1 MSHVRPMA
9 AGDIPAVA
17 ALFQKIFLD
26 PEREAPASLAAYIR
40 ALYFETPAG
49 EADIPSLVHV
59 GESGAVTG
67 FIGVDTLT
75 FRHGDRLL
83 QAAICGSLMVE
94 DHAANPMAGARLV
107 RAVLAGPQ
115 DISLT
120 EIASDVSLRMWMSQH
135 SAALPQ
141 YSLDW
146 MRVLRPCAFAACVAA
161 GRFRPARLF
170 VPVARGLDRLAARL
184 RGNDGGL
191 HWSGMTAARP
201 VPGGLNTRE
210 VEPSAFAAL
219 VEPLTRQ
226 FPLRPEWRAGRLEAI
241 MADSREKPR
250 YGRQVLCAVE
260 RRDGEAI
267 GAFAYYV
274 KPGGVARV
282 LQVLAR
288 PGQAGPVIDC
298 LVNDA
303 WARGAAALRGRTQPA
318 LLEAMLT
325 RRIGFVHAAS
335 TVVHARDPQLV
346 QACRD
351 GALFFNGVVGE
362 HWNRIN
368 DGAFD

>member
-26 PEREAPASLAAYIR
+26 SEREAPASLAAYIR

-49 EADIPSLVHV
+49 EAEIPSLVHV

-94 DHAANPMAGARLV
+94 DHARNPMAGARLL
-107 RAVLAGPQ
+107 RAFLAGPQ
-115 DISLT
+115 DISLSET
-120 EIASDVSLRMWMSQH
+120 ASEVSLRMWTSLNGV
-135 SAALPQ
+135 ALPQ

-146 MRVLRPCAFAACVAA
+146 VRVLRPCAFAAEVAA
-161 GRFRPARLF
+161 DRFRPARLF
-170 VPVARGLDRLAARL
+170 APVARGLDRLAARW
-184 RGNDGGL
+184 RRDGGL
-191 HWSGMTAARP
+191 HWSGMAAARP
-201 VPGGLNTRE
+201 VPGGLDTRD
-210 VEPSAFAAL
+210 VEAAAFAAL
-219 VEPLTRQ
+219 VEPLTRH
-226 FPLRPEWRAGRLEAI
+226 FPIRPEWREGRLDAI
-241 MADSREKPR
+241 MADAREKPR
-250 YGRQVLCAVE
+250 CGRQILCAVD

-267 GAFAYYV
+267 GAFAYHM

-288 PGQAGPVIDC
+288 PGHEGPVIDC
-298 LVNDA
+298 LLNDA
-303 WARGAAALRGRTQPA
+303 WRRGAAALRGRIQPA
-318 LLEAMLT
+318 LFEAMLG
-325 RRIGFVHAAS
+325 RRIGFVNAAS
-335 TVVHARDPQLV
+335 TVVHSRDPQLV

-351 GALFFNGVVGE
+351 GALFFNGVAGE
-362 HWNRIN
+362 HWNRMI
-368 DGAFD
+368 GGVFE